1 MDASSGA
8 SPAHMAMEPEP
19 MPPMPRMVTPPMVS
33 EPMMPEPMAL
43 DPVAIIS
50 NQQQQIKELLKQQQQ
65 EQIIDLLRQQQQQLQ
80 SMLHQSQ
87 RSGVSTTA
95 ISNLLEKSQQ
105 LQTLQ
110 TKLAHGVAF
119 QPLNTNNVYS
129 ESHHPER
136 HSLGMPPADTM
147 VAKPMPSKPVPGEF
161 NKVFLYSSSPVILA
175 SVPYESMPDSSGE
188 FPWLFPTKA
197 RSF

>member
-1 MDASSGA
+1 MDGSSGA
-8 SPAHMAMEPEP
+8 SPTHMAMEPEP
-19 MPPMPRMVTPPMVS
+19 MLPPPMVS
-33 EPMMPEPMAL
+33 EPMLPEPMAL

-50 NQQQQIKELLKQQQQ
+50 NQQQQITELLKQQQQ

-105 LQTLQ
+105 LQMLQ

-119 QPLNTNNVYS
+119 QPLTTNNVYA

-136 HSLGMPPADTM
+136 HSLGMPSSAAM

-161 NKVFLYSSSPVILA
+161 NKVFILAHPVILA
-175 SVPYESMPDSSGE
+175 SVPYEVIPDSSGE
-188 FPWLFPTKA
+188 LPRVFPTKA
-197 RSF
+197 RYL